1 LPYTLRSLNNESQTN
16 LIKESYPGKIIN
28 KPRSINERSA
38 NFVSTMKTFYRQ
50 KISLGIEKGNTHLDF
65 KAVGG
70 FERATQATKPCQAIR
85 WLP

>member
-1 LPYTLRSLNNESQTN
+1 
-16 LIKESYPGKIIN
+16 
-28 KPRSINERSA
+28 
-38 NFVSTMKTFYRQ
+38 MKTFYRQ